1 MTTAKPPKPAVHDT
15 RKTDVN
21 HLAEKTMQLLQK
33 ESIAPTPDNYSLWFH
48 YIQND
53 IPELTK
59 EVERLKG
66 QKVKFKSD
74 VLHYLF
80 EKYIVKHKKQAENTI
95 AENAA
100 KAMTRVMDMV
110 VQFSGETESYNKK
123 LDRQTESIAQH
134 VSGNA
139 VLEDLLGE
147 IVQQLREVQQNS
159 ESFSKN
165 LTESHAEIQS
175 LKESLDKAAD
185 EARRDF
191 LTGIDNRRA
200 FDEAIEELVEDS
212 KDKEKDLCLLLVDID
227 HFKQFND
234 TYGHQIGDEV
244 LKIVA
249 RALTRSVRGQ
259 DVVARYGG
267 EEFAVLLP
275 ETPINGAHIVA
286 ENIRKLIADNRLKRK
301 NSTEDLGQIT
311 VSIGATRFRFGMHEN
326 DNVPYFIQRADEALY
341 KAKKA
346 GRNKVILE
354 L

>member
-1 MTTAKPPKPAVHDT
+1 M
-15 RKTDVN
+15 
-21 HLAEKTMQLLQK
+21 
-33 ESIAPTPDNYSLWFH
+33 
-48 YIQND
+48 
-53 IPELTK
+53 
-59 EVERLKG
+59 
-66 QKVKFKSD
+66 
-74 VLHYLF
+74 
-80 EKYIVKHKKQAENTI
+80 
-95 AENAA
+95 
-100 KAMTRVMDMV
+100 
-110 VQFSGETESYNKK
+110 
-123 LDRQTESIAQH
+123 
-134 VSGNA
+134 
-139 VLEDLLGE
+139 
-147 IVQQLREVQQNS
+147 
-159 ESFSKN
+159 
-165 LTESHAEIQS
+165 
-175 LKESLDKAAD
+175 
-185 EARRDF
+185 
-191 LTGIDNRRA
+191 
-200 FDEAIEELVEDS
+200 
-212 KDKEKDLCLLLVDID
+212 LLVDID